1 MSDVAKLSVG
11 EHELE
16 LPVVVGTENEQGLDI
31 SKLRGLTGLITLD
44 EGFVNTGSTR
54 SAITF
59 LDGEKGILRYRGYA
73 IEDICKN
80 CDFIDSTLLLL
91 NGELPSDEERGS
103 FRQSVIADMQLPAG
117 MGELIRTFPRE
128 AHPMAMLASC
138 VNALSTHHQDQVD
151 PLDHVQVQSSTQRLI
166 ATLPTIAAY
175 IHRHRTDQPFVAP
188 NPELGYVENFL
199 TMMFA
204 DAQGDYEID
213 ADFVAALNLLLIVHL
228 DHEQNCSTSTVRV
241 VGSANT
247 NLYASIAAGVCALW
261 GPLHG
266 GANEA
271 CVNMLTDIAADGG
284 DVAKY
289 VDMAKDK
296 QNGFRLMGF
305 GHRVYK
311 NYDPR
316 ARIIK
321 GACDVLL
328 EKLDLDDPL
337 FEIAQSLEKV
347 ALEDEYF
354 VARKLYPNVD
364 FYSGV
369 IYRAIGIPV
378 ELFTVLFAMG
388 RLPGWIA
395 HWQELHASPTKRICR
410 PRQVYTGPELREI

>member
-1 MSDVAKLSVG
+1 
-11 EHELE
+11 
-16 LPVVVGTENEQGLDI
+16 
-31 SKLRGLTGLITLD
+31 
-44 EGFVNTGSTR
+44 
-54 SAITF
+54 
-59 LDGEKGILRYRGYA
+59 
-73 IEDICKN
+73 
-80 CDFIDSTLLLL
+80 
-91 NGELPSDEERGS
+91 
-103 FRQSVIADMQLPAG
+103 
-117 MGELIRTFPRE
+117 
-128 AHPMAMLASC
+128 
-138 VNALSTHHQDQVD
+138 
-151 PLDHVQVQSSTQRLI
+151 
-166 ATLPTIAAY
+166 
-175 IHRHRTDQPFVAP
+175 
-188 NPELGYVENFL
+188 
-199 TMMFA
+199 MMFA
-204 DAQGDYEID
+204 DDEGQYEVD
-213 ADFVAALNLLLIVHL
+213 SDFVDAINLLLIVHL

-271 CVNMLTDIAADGG
+271 CVNMLMDIAADGG

-289 VDMAKDK
+289 VGMAKDK
-296 QNGFRLMGF
+296 ENGFRLMGF

-321 GACDVLL
+321 SACDVLL

-410 PRQVYTGPELREI
+410 PRQVYTGPELREF